1 MVRLLSF
8 FLLFIFFFVFLVL
21 LKAHFISSISSNF
34 DYSELVM
41 SK

>member
-1 MVRLLSF
+1 MTAVKFKEYSLWCVY
-8 FLLFIFFFVFLVL
+8 VFLVL

-41 SK
+41 LK